1 MANPYMGLAGSL
13 ARARRP
19 PAQND
24 VYMQQPRGTGRPPQQ
39 YGSGSSG
46 MFDPNKL
53 RGPNASGFYSND
65 SIVRGGPQRGGGL
78 GGVAGI
84 DLLGGTGA
92 FQTTMQPPQGGGFM
106 GGMGGL
112 MDQARGAIGGMAG
125 GLPSGGVPGRGQGQG
140 FFGGHDTSGGFF
152 GGNPGTQYM
161 GGMGG
166 LMEQAAGT
174 IGGMGAGLPSGGAP
188 GRGQGQGFFGGHDT
202 SGGFFGGNPGTQYM
216 GGMGD
221 ALGLGGPQASLPPAS
236 GGMPYGGDAR
246 PPAFGGGPTPIPG
259 GGGPAFGGGP
269 SPGGATPGIHMLGRP
284 TGMQVPGFGGG
295 PTPGFDPTQR
305 QTHAKPT
312 GFGGGPLQTPL
323 EDYQRPPMGRRF
335 P

>member
-1 MANPYMGLAGSL
+1 MANSDYFGLANSL
-13 ARARRP
+13 SRARRP

-84 DLLGGTGA
+84 DLLGGPGA
-92 FQTTMQPPQGGGFM
+92 FLNTMQPPQGGGFM
-106 GGMGGL
+106 WGMGGL

-125 GLPSGGVPGRGQGQG
+125 GLPSGGV
-140 FFGGHDTSGGFF
+140 
-152 GGNPGTQYM
+152 
-161 GGMGG
+161 
-166 LMEQAAGT
+166 
-174 IGGMGAGLPSGGAP
+174 P

-246 PPAFGGGPTPIPG
+246 PPAFGGGPTPMPG

-269 SPGGATPGIHMLGRP
+269 TMGGNMDPNTSRLARP
-284 TGMQVPGFGGG
+284 NVPAFGGG
-295 PTPGFDPTQR
+295 PQPGPQ
-305 QTHAKPT
+305 PMMLPPNPY
-312 GFGGGPLQTPL
+312 GGPKP
-323 EDYQRPPMGRRF
+323 
-335 P
+335 

>member
-1 MANPYMGLAGSL
+1 MANSDYFGLANSL
-13 ARARRP
+13 SRARRP

-92 FQTTMQPPQGGGFM
+92 LQNTMQPPQGGGFM

-161 GGMGG
+161 GGMG
-166 LMEQAAGT
+166 
-174 IGGMGAGLPSGGAP
+174 
-188 GRGQGQGFFGGHDT
+188 
-202 SGGFFGGNPGTQYM
+202 
-216 GGMGD
+216 D

-236 GGMPYGGDAR
+236 GGMSYGGDAR
-246 PPAFGGGPTPIPG
+246 PPAFGGGPTPMPG